1 MVSQTDSRFDT
12 PLYTLAE
19 AARALDISPSML
31 ATWAKGYVRRRP
43 GKAAVTGLPILTTVA
58 EPSHRGP
65 IIPFVGLAEG
75 MVLAAVRSAGL
86 PMQRVR
92 PALDVLARDI
102 GIDHALASRRL
113 ATDGAELLFDYA
125 DHADSDEAGPLHELV
140 VVRSG
145 QRMFTETVR
154 QYLQRIDYGDDGYAR
169 LIRLPSYDIADVV
182 ADPTR
187 AFGQPI
193 FARGGSRVADALG
206 RFWAGED
213 LQTVSEEFGVPI
225 GQLEDV
231 VRVASRR
238 AA

>member
-1 MVSQTDSRFDT
+1 MRQ
-12 PLYTLAE
+12 
-19 AARALDISPSML
+19 
-31 ATWAKGYVRRRP
+31 
-43 GKAAVTGLPILTTVA
+43 
-58 EPSHRGP
+58 
-65 IIPFVGLAEG
+65 
-75 MVLAAVRSAGL
+75 
-86 PMQRVR
+86 VR
-92 PALDVLARDI
+92 PALDVLARNI

-154 QYLQRIDYGDDGYAR
+154 QYLQRIDYGDDGYAC
-169 LIRLPSYDIADVV
+169 LTRLPSYGIAEVV
-182 ADPTR
+182 TDPTL